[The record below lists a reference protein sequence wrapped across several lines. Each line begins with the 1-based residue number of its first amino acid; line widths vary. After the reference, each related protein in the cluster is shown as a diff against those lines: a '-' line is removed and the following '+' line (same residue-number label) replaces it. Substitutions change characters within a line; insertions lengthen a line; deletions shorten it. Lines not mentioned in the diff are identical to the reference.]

1 MQEPDNSP
9 TLHSDSRNDRR
20 ELAALTAS
28 KSISNLA
35 LRWVT
40 AFLPTLERAF
50 STTTGT
56 LTGILGL
63 AELGGLS
70 TTLVGRALD
79 RGRHRLIFVASLLL
93 ITASSVIALGG
104 SIATFSI
111 AMVFL
116 LVGVSNLTVA
126 GIAYIGERVSYSS
139 RGRAIGTFETSW
151 ALSLLLGAPIL
162 AFLIDRYG
170 WRAAYVALALLNGLA
185 AVAIFRSMPAPQ
197 IAETT
202 AKTSLFGGL
211 PRSAWPPLIASA
223 AVAGAGMSIFVV
235 MGAWLSDDYGLSVA
249 GLGAIATGIGAAE
262 LASSSAVAVVADRI
276 GIRRS
281 VGIGG
286 LLLGLGLVVIAL
298 SNDSVII
305 ALIGL
310 IVLVIGFEYGFVSS
324 LSLMSEAAPRARGT
338 AIAVGNAIATI
349 TRASL
354 IVISGQCYERF
365 GILGSATVSAAALCA
380 AAAALIADRRRP
392 VGQ

>member
-1 MQEPDNSP
+1 VQEPDNSP

-70 TTLVGRALD
+70 TTLVGRTLD
-79 RGRHRLIFVASLLL
+79 RGRHRLIFVGSLLL
-93 ITASSVIALGG
+93 VTASSVIALGG

-170 WRAAYVALALLNGLA
+170 WRAAYVALAVLNGLA

-197 IAETT
+197 IAGTT

-298 SNDSVII
+298 SNDSMII

-324 LSLMSEAAPRARGT
+324 LSLMSEAAPQARGT

-380 AAAALIADRRRP
+380 AAAALSADRRRP

>member
-9 TLHSDSRNDRR
+9 TLQSDSRNDRR

-70 TTLVGRALD
+70 TTLVGRTLD
-79 RGRHRLIFVASLLL
+79 RGRHRLIFVGSLLL
-93 ITASSVIALGG
+93 VTASSVIALGG

-170 WRAAYVALALLNGLA
+170 WQAAYVALALLNGLA
-185 AVAIFRSMPAPQ
+185 AVVIFRSMPAPQ
-197 IAETT
+197 IAGTT

-211 PRSAWPPLIASA
+211 PPSAWPPLIASA

-286 LLLGLGLVVIAL
+286 FLLGLGLVVIAL
-298 SNDSVII
+298 SSDSVII

-324 LSLMSEAAPRARGT
+324 LSLMSEAAPQARGT

>member
-70 TTLVGRALD
+70 TTLVGRTLD

-93 ITASSVIALGG
+93 VTASSVIALGG

-197 IAETT
+197 IAGRT

-324 LSLMSEAAPRARGT
+324 LSLMSEAAPQARGT

-380 AAAALIADRRRP
+380 AAVALIADRRRT

>member
-1 MQEPDNSP
+1 MQEADNSP
-9 TLHSDSRNDRR
+9 TLKSDRRNDRH
-20 ELAALTAS
+20 ELATLTAS

-35 LRWVT
+35 LRWIT

-56 LTGILGL
+56 LTSILGL

-70 TTLVGRALD
+70 TTLVGRTLD

-111 AMVFL
+111 AMVL
-116 LVGVSNLTVA
+116 LLIGVSNLTVA

-185 AVAIFRSMPAPQ
+185 AIAIFRSMPAPQ
-197 IAETT
+197 IAGATT
-202 AKTSLFGGL
+202 KTSLFGGL

-324 LSLMSEAAPRARGT
+324 LSLMSEAAPQARGT

-365 GILGSATVSAAALCA
+365 GILGSTTVSAAALCA

>member
-70 TTLVGRALD
+70 TTLVGRTLD

-93 ITASSVIALGG
+93 VTASSVIALGG

-197 IAETT
+197 IAGTT

-324 LSLMSEAAPRARGT
+324 LSLMSEAAPQARGT

>member
-9 TLHSDSRNDRR
+9 NLHSSKRSDLR
-20 ELAALTAS
+20 ELATLTAS
-28 KSISNLA
+28 KSTSNLA
-35 LRWVT
+35 LRWIT

-56 LTGILGL
+56 LTSILGL

-70 TTLVGRALD
+70 TTLVGRTLD
-79 RGRHRLIFVASLLL
+79 RGRHRLIFVGSLLL

-111 AMVFL
+111 AMVLL

-197 IAETT
+197 IAGATT
-202 AKTSLFGGL
+202 KTSLFGGL

-305 ALIGL
+305 ALFGL

-324 LSLMSEAAPRARGT
+324 LSLMSEAAPQARGT

>member
-1 MQEPDNSP
+1 
-9 TLHSDSRNDRR
+9 
-20 ELAALTAS
+20 
-28 KSISNLA
+28 
-35 LRWVT
+35 
-40 AFLPTLERAF
+40 
-50 STTTGT
+50 
-56 LTGILGL
+56 
-63 AELGGLS
+63 
-70 TTLVGRALD
+70 
-79 RGRHRLIFVASLLL
+79 
-93 ITASSVIALGG
+93 
-104 SIATFSI
+104 
-111 AMVFL
+111 
-116 LVGVSNLTVA
+116 
-126 GIAYIGERVSYSS
+126 
-139 RGRAIGTFETSW
+139 
-151 ALSLLLGAPIL
+151 
-162 AFLIDRYG
+162 
-170 WRAAYVALALLNGLA
+170 
-185 AVAIFRSMPAPQ
+185 
-197 IAETT
+197 
-202 AKTSLFGGL
+202 
-211 PRSAWPPLIASA
+211 
-223 AVAGAGMSIFVV
+223 MSIFVV
-235 MGAWLSDDYGLSVA
+235 IGAWLSDDYGLSVA

-324 LSLMSEAAPRARGT
+324 LSLMSEAAPQARGT

-365 GILGSATVSAAALCA
+365 GITGSATVSAAALCA

>member
-70 TTLVGRALD
+70 TTLVGRTLD

-93 ITASSVIALGG
+93 VTASSVIALGG

-197 IAETT
+197 IAGRT

-324 LSLMSEAAPRARGT
+324 LSLMSEAAPQARGT

>member
-9 TLHSDSRNDRR
+9 NLHSNKRSDRR
-20 ELAALTAS
+20 ELATLTAS
-28 KSISNLA
+28 KSTSNLA
-35 LRWVT
+35 LRWIT

-56 LTGILGL
+56 LTSILGL

-70 TTLVGRALD
+70 TTLVGRTLD

-93 ITASSVIALGG
+93 VTASSVIALGG

-111 AMVFL
+111 SMVLL

-197 IAETT
+197 IAGTT

-324 LSLMSEAAPRARGT
+324 LSLMSEAAPQARGT

>member
-1 MQEPDNSP
+1 VQEPDNS
-9 TLHSDSRNDRR
+9 LALESDTRKDRR
-20 ELAALTAS
+20 QLTTLTAS
-28 KSISNLA
+28 KSVSNLA

-40 AFLPTLERAF
+40 TFLPTLERAF

-56 LTGILGL
+56 LTSILGL

-70 TTLVGRALD
+70 TTLVGRSLD

-93 ITASSVIALGG
+93 ITASSVIAMGG

-111 AMVFL
+111 AMVLL

-170 WRAAYVALALLNGLA
+170 WRAAYIALALLNGLA
-185 AVAIFRSMPAPQ
+185 AIAIFRSMPAPQ
-197 IAETT
+197 AIGAAT
-202 AKTSLFGGL
+202 KTSLFGGL

-262 LASSSAVAVVADRI
+262 LASSSAVAVAADRI

-324 LSLMSEAAPRARGT
+324 LSLMSEAAPQARGT

-354 IVISGQCYERF
+354 IVVSGQCYERF

-380 AAAALIADRRRP
+380 AAAALISDRRRP

>member
-9 TLHSDSRNDRR
+9 NLHSNKRSDLR
-20 ELAALTAS
+20 ELATLTAS
-28 KSISNLA
+28 KSTSNLA
-35 LRWVT
+35 LRWIT

-56 LTGILGL
+56 LTSILGL

-70 TTLVGRALD
+70 TTLVGRTLD

-93 ITASSVIALGG
+93 VTASSVIALGG

-111 AMVFL
+111 SMVLL

-170 WRAAYVALALLNGLA
+170 WRAAYVALAILNGLA

-197 IAETT
+197 IAEATT
-202 AKTSLFGGL
+202 KTSLFGGL

-324 LSLMSEAAPRARGT
+324 LSLMSEAAPQARGT

>member
-9 TLHSDSRNDRR
+9 ALHSDRRDSRHQ
-20 ELAALTAS
+20 LATLTAS

-56 LTGILGL
+56 LTSILGL

-70 TTLVGRALD
+70 TTLVGRTLD
-79 RGRHRLIFVASLLL
+79 RGRHRFIFVASLLL
-93 ITASSVIALGG
+93 VTASSVIALGG
-104 SIATFSI
+104 SIATFGI
-111 AMVFL
+111 AMVLL

-151 ALSLLLGAPIL
+151 ALSLLLGAPLL

-170 WRAAYVALALLNGLA
+170 WRAAYIALAFLNGLA
-185 AVAIFRSMPAPQ
+185 AIAIFRSMPAPQ
-197 IAETT
+197 AAGAAT
-202 AKTSLFGGL
+202 KTSLFGGL

-286 LLLGLGLVVIAL
+286 LLLGLGLVIIAI
-298 SNDSVII
+298 SNYSVII

-324 LSLMSEAAPRARGT
+324 LSLMSEAAPQARGT

-380 AAAALIADRRRP
+380 AAAALISDRRRQ

>member
-9 TLHSDSRNDRR
+9 ALHSDRRNDRR
-20 ELAALTAS
+20 QLATLTTS

-56 LTGILGL
+56 LTSILGL

-70 TTLVGRALD
+70 TTLVGRTLD

-93 ITASSVIALGG
+93 VTASSVIALGG
-104 SIATFSI
+104 SIATFGI
-111 AMVFL
+111 AMVL
-116 LVGVSNLTVA
+116 LLIGVSNLTVA

-151 ALSLLLGAPIL
+151 ALSLLLGAPLL

-170 WRAAYVALALLNGLA
+170 WRAAYIALALLNGLA
-185 AVAIFRSMPAPQ
+185 AIAIFRSMPAPQ
-197 IAETT
+197 GAG
-202 AKTSLFGGL
+202 AAKKTSLFGGL

-286 LLLGLGLVVIAL
+286 LLLGLGLVVIAI

-324 LSLMSEAAPRARGT
+324 LSLMSEAAPQTRGT

-349 TRASL
+349 TRAGL

-380 AAAALIADRRRP
+380 AAAALISDRRRP

>member
-70 TTLVGRALD
+70 TTLVGRTLD

-93 ITASSVIALGG
+93 VTASSVIALGG

-197 IAETT
+197 IAGTT

-262 LASSSAVAVVADRI
+262 LASSSAVAVAADRI

-324 LSLMSEAAPRARGT
+324 LSLMSEAAPQARGT

-380 AAAALIADRRRP
+380 AAAALVADRRRP

>member
-9 TLHSDSRNDRR
+9 TFHSDSRNDRR

-70 TTLVGRALD
+70 TTLVGRTLD
-79 RGRHRLIFVASLLL
+79 RGRHRLIFVGSLLL

-170 WRAAYVALALLNGLA
+170 WRAAYVALALLNGFA

-197 IAETT
+197 IAGTT

-223 AVAGAGMSIFVV
+223 AVAGAGMSMFVV

-286 LLLGLGLVVIAL
+286 LLLGLGLVVIAI

-324 LSLMSEAAPRARGT
+324 LSLMSEAAPQARGT

-380 AAAALIADRRRP
+380 TAAALSADRRRP

>member
-1 MQEPDNSP
+1 MD
-9 TLHSDSRNDRR
+9 HR
-20 ELAALTAS
+20 
-28 KSISNLA
+28 
-35 LRWVT
+35 
-40 AFLPTLERAF
+40 FLPTLERAF

-56 LTGILGL
+56 LTSILGL

-70 TTLVGRALD
+70 TTLVGRTLD

-93 ITASSVIALGG
+93 VTASSVIALGG
-104 SIATFSI
+104 SIAAFSI
-111 AMVFL
+111 SMVLL

-126 GIAYIGERVSYSS
+126 GVPTSASESRIHHVGERSVRSRHHGRSPSS
-139 RGRAIGTFETSW
+139 R
-151 ALSLLLGAPIL
+151 APIL

-170 WRAAYVALALLNGLA
+170 WRAAYVALALFNGLA

-197 IAETT
+197 VAGVT
-202 AKTSLFGGL
+202 KRTSLFGGL
-211 PRSAWPPLIASA
+211 PRSAWPPLTASA
-223 AVAGAGMSIFVV
+223 AVAGAGMSVFVV

-324 LSLMSEAAPRARGT
+324 LSLMSEAAPQARGT
-338 AIAVGNAIATI
+338 AIAVGNAKLRRSPEPALSSFQGSVTSVSGSSARRLLVRLPLRSRSRAYCRPTSTGWSINAWIAAET
-349 TRASL
+349 S
-354 IVISGQCYERF
+354 
-365 GILGSATVSAAALCA
+365 
-380 AAAALIADRRRP
+380 
-392 VGQ
+392 

>member
-9 TLHSDSRNDRR
+9 NLHSNKRSDRR
-20 ELAALTAS
+20 ELATLTAS
-28 KSISNLA
+28 KSTSNLA
-35 LRWVT
+35 LRWIT

-56 LTGILGL
+56 LTSILGL

-70 TTLVGRALD
+70 TTLVGRTLD

-93 ITASSVIALGG
+93 VTASSVIALGG
-104 SIATFSI
+104 SIAAFSI
-111 AMVFL
+111 SMVLL

-170 WRAAYVALALLNGLA
+170 WQAAYVALALLNGLA
-185 AVAIFRSMPAPQ
+185 AVVIFRSMPAPQ
-197 IAETT
+197 IAGTT

-262 LASSSAVAVVADRI
+262 LASSSAVAVAADRI

-324 LSLMSEAAPRARGT
+324 LSLMSEAAPQARGT

>member
-9 TLHSDSRNDRR
+9 TLNSDTRSDRR
-20 ELAALTAS
+20 ELATLTAS

-35 LRWVT
+35 LRWIT

-56 LTGILGL
+56 LTSILGL

-70 TTLVGRALD
+70 TTLVGRTLD

-111 AMVFL
+111 SMVLL

-197 IAETT
+197 VAGVT
-202 AKTSLFGGL
+202 KRTSLFGGL
-211 PRSAWPPLIASA
+211 PPSAWPPLIASA

-298 SNDSVII
+298 SSDSVII

-324 LSLMSEAAPRARGT
+324 LSLMSEAAPQARGT

>member
-1 MQEPDNSP
+1 VQEPDNSP
-9 TLHSDSRNDRR
+9 ALHSDRRDSRHQ
-20 ELAALTAS
+20 LATLTAS

-56 LTGILGL
+56 LTSILGL

-70 TTLVGRALD
+70 TTLVGRTLD
-79 RGRHRLIFVASLLL
+79 RGRHRFIFVASLLL
-93 ITASSVIALGG
+93 VTASSVIALGG
-104 SIATFSI
+104 SIATFGI
-111 AMVFL
+111 AMVLL

-151 ALSLLLGAPIL
+151 ALSLLLGAPLL

-170 WRAAYVALALLNGLA
+170 WRAAYIALAFLNGLA
-185 AVAIFRSMPAPQ
+185 AIAIFRSMPAPQ
-197 IAETT
+197 AAGAAT
-202 AKTSLFGGL
+202 KTSLFGGL
-211 PRSAWPPLIASA
+211 PRNAWPPLIASA

-281 VGIGG
+281 VGIGS
-286 LLLGLGLVVIAL
+286 LLLGFGLVIIAI
-298 SNDSVII
+298 SNYSVII

-324 LSLMSEAAPRARGT
+324 LSLMSEAAPQARGT

-380 AAAALIADRRRP
+380 AAAALISDRRRQ

>member
-1 MQEPDNSP
+1 VQEPDNSP
-9 TLHSDSRNDRR
+9 NLHSNKRSDRR
-20 ELAALTAS
+20 ELATLTAS
-28 KSISNLA
+28 KSTSNLA
-35 LRWVT
+35 LRWIT

-56 LTGILGL
+56 LTSILGV

-70 TTLVGRALD
+70 TTLVGRTLD

-93 ITASSVIALGG
+93 VTASSVIALGG

-111 AMVFL
+111 SMVLL

-197 IAETT
+197 AAGAT
-202 AKTSLFGGL
+202 KRSSLFGGL
-211 PRSAWPPLIASA
+211 PQSAWAPLIASA

-276 GIRRS
+276 GIKRS

-286 LLLGLGLVVIAL
+286 LLLGLGLVVITL
-298 SNDSVII
+298 SNDSVIT

-324 LSLMSEAAPRARGT
+324 LSLMSEAAPQARGT
-338 AIAVGNAIATI
+338 AIAIGNAIATI

-365 GILGSATVSAAALCA
+365 GILGSVTVSAAALCA

>member
-70 TTLVGRALD
+70 TTLVGRTLD

-197 IAETT
+197 IAGTT

-276 GIRRS
+276 GIKRS

-324 LSLMSEAAPRARGT
+324 LSLMSEAAPQARGT

>member
-9 TLHSDSRNDRR
+9 NLHSNKRSDRR
-20 ELAALTAS
+20 ELATLTAS
-28 KSISNLA
+28 KSTSNLA
-35 LRWVT
+35 LRWIT

-56 LTGILGL
+56 LTSILGV

-70 TTLVGRALD
+70 TTLVGRTLD

-93 ITASSVIALGG
+93 VTASSVIALGG

-111 AMVFL
+111 SMVLL

-197 IAETT
+197 AAGAT
-202 AKTSLFGGL
+202 KRSSLFGGL
-211 PRSAWPPLIASA
+211 PQSAWAPLIASA

-276 GIRRS
+276 GIKRS

-286 LLLGLGLVVIAL
+286 LLLGLGLVVITL
-298 SNDSVII
+298 SNDSVIT

-324 LSLMSEAAPRARGT
+324 LSLMSEAAPQARGT
-338 AIAVGNAIATI
+338 AIAIGNAIATI

>member
-9 TLHSDSRNDRR
+9 TLQSDSRNDRR

-70 TTLVGRALD
+70 TTLVGRTLD

-93 ITASSVIALGG
+93 VTASSVIALGG

-197 IAETT
+197 VAGATT
-202 AKTSLFGGL
+202 KTSLFGGL

-281 VGIGG
+281 VGIGC

-324 LSLMSEAAPRARGT
+324 LSLMSEAAPQARGT